1 MRINTKFPVAI
12 HILAIV
18 GLTPLLYNEKP
29 TSAAI
34 ALSVNTNPVVI
45 RRINAL
51 LKTAG
56 LINVRAGVGGVELL
70 KSPKDIS
77 LRMIFD
83 AVQSDEAS
91 SIFDL
96 NHKVN
101 PKCKIGSVINLALS
115 VPLHSVQLEMELEL
129 EKYTLFDI
137 MKDIATRNGM
147 EL

>member
-12 HILAIV
+12 HILAVV
-18 GLTPLLYNEKP
+18 GLAPLLYNEKP

-70 KSPKDIS
+70 KSPEDIS
-77 LRMIFD
+77 LRVIFD
-83 AVQSDEAS
+83 AVQSDEAF
-91 SIFDL
+91 FDL
-96 NHKVN
+96 HHKVN
-101 PKCKIGSVINLALS
+101 PKCKIGSVINLAL
-115 VPLHSVQLEMELEL
+115 VAPLHSVQLEMELEL